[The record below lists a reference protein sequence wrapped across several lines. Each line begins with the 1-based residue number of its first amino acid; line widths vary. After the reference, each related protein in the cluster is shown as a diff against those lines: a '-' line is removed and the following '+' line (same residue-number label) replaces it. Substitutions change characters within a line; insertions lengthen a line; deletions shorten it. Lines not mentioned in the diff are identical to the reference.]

1 MYYDIYAYTGEGK
14 SRATVVHIEND
25 TIINN
30 NTKINSVLG
39 THNCKATFAN
49 PCIYFVY
56 LSVCPSTYLATSQLS
71 HPALLGISV
80 FLTEPQSPGL
90 NTVSCKF

>member
-56 LSVCPSTYLATSQLS
+56 LSVCLSVYLSSHEPAQPS
-71 HPALLGISV
+71 
-80 FLTEPQSPGL
+80 SPFGHFSF
-90 NTVSCKF
+90 TH